1 MDRKILIQL
10 LFLIIITN
18 SKYALSQSN
27 SEVIYPSKNTT
38 IDYHD
43 RWTKNHYK
51 KRIKKF
57 KKKPIYPGDI
67 VFIGNSIT
75 EGGKDWGA
83 KLKIDNVK
91 NRGISGDVTDG
102 VLSRLGELIKYEPES
117 IFIMIGV
124 NDLFNLYYRKE
135 IPSPDYVINN
145 LLKITTLLH
154 EKLPN
159 TKLYLQTLLPTA
171 RDFINEKIDIVNASI
186 RIHQSD
192 GIYSLIDL
200 NPHFTTDDGLINPSL
215 TYDGT
220 HLNSKGYLLWS
231 ELIMKYL

>member
-1 MDRKILIQL
+1 MYRKIIIQL
-10 LFLIIITN
+10 LVLIIITK
-18 SKYALSQSN
+18 SRYALSQIN
-27 SEVIYPSKNTT
+27 VEVIYPTKNTN
-38 IDYHD
+38 IVYHD

-57 KKKPIYPGDI
+57 KKNPINPGDV

-75 EGGKDWGA
+75 EGGQDWGD
-83 KLKIDNVK
+83 KLKIANVK

-102 VLSRLGELIKYEPES
+102 VLVRLGELIKYKPKS

-135 IPSPDYVINN
+135 IPSPEYVINN
-145 LLKITTLLH
+145 LLKITTQLH

-159 TKLYLQTLLPTA
+159 TKIYLQTLLPTA
-171 RDFINEKIDIVNASI
+171 RDFINQSINVVNASI
-186 RIHQSD
+186 KVHQSN
-192 GIYSLIDL
+192 GTYTLIDL
-200 NPHFTTDDGLINPSL
+200 NPHFTADNGLIKSSL

-220 HLNSKGYLLWS
+220 HLNIQGYLLWS
-231 ELIMKYL
+231 ELITKYL

>member
-1 MDRKILIQL
+1 MQIC
-10 LFLIIITN
+10 T
-18 SKYALSQSN
+18 
-27 SEVIYPSKNTT
+27 VCKNT
-38 IDYHD
+38 I
-43 RWTKNHYK
+43 N
-51 KRIKKF
+51 
-57 KKKPIYPGDI
+57 
-67 VFIGNSIT
+67 V
-75 EGGKDWGA
+75 
-83 KLKIDNVK
+83 KLKIENVK

-102 VLSRLGELIKYEPES
+102 VLLRLGELIKYGPKS

-135 IPSPDYVINN
+135 IPSPDYVIKN

-171 RDFINEKIDIVNASI
+171 RGFINQSIDVVNASI
-186 RIHQSD
+186 KVHQSD
-192 GIYSLIDL
+192 GTYTLIDL
-200 NPHFTTDDGLINPSL
+200 NPHFTADDGLINTSL

-220 HLNSKGYLLWS
+220 HLNSQGYLLWS

>member
-1 MDRKILIQL
+1 MYRKIIIQL
-10 LFLIIITN
+10 LVLFIITN
-18 SKYALSQSN
+18 SRYALSQIN
-27 SEVIYPSKNTT
+27 VEVIYPTKNTN
-38 IDYHD
+38 IVYHD

-57 KKKPIYPGDI
+57 KKNPINPGDV

-75 EGGKDWGA
+75 EGGQDWGD
-83 KLKIDNVK
+83 KLKIANVK

-102 VLSRLGELIKYEPES
+102 VLVRLGELIKYKPKS

-135 IPSPDYVINN
+135 IPSPEYVINN
-145 LLKITTLLH
+145 LLKITTQLH

-159 TKLYLQTLLPTA
+159 TKIYLQTLLPTA
-171 RDFINEKIDIVNASI
+171 RDFINQSINVVNASI
-186 RIHQSD
+186 KVNQSN
-192 GIYSLIDL
+192 GTYTLIDL
-200 NPHFTTDDGLINPSL
+200 NPHFTADNGLIKSSL

-220 HLNSKGYLLWS
+220 HLNIQGYLLWS
-231 ELIMKYL
+231 ELIMTYL

>member
-135 IPSPDYVINN
+135 IPSTDYVINN

-200 NPHFTTDDGLINPSL
+200 NPHFTTDDGLINTSL

>member
-102 VLSRLGELIKYEPES
+102 VLSRLGELIKYEPKS

>member
-171 RDFINEKIDIVNASI
+171 RDFIKEKIDIVNASI

-192 GIYSLIDL
+192 ETYSLIDL

>member
-27 SEVIYPSKNTT
+27 LEVIYPSKNTT

-57 KKKPIYPGDI
+57 KKQPIYPGNI

-102 VLSRLGELIKYEPES
+102 VLSRLGELIKYEPKS

-192 GIYSLIDL
+192 GTYPLIDL
-200 NPHFTTDDGLINPSL
+200 NPHFATDDGLINTSL

>member
-27 SEVIYPSKNTT
+27 LEVIYPSKNTT

-57 KKKPIYPGDI
+57 KKQPIYPGDI

-102 VLSRLGELIKYEPES
+102 VLSRLGELIKYEPKS

-192 GIYSLIDL
+192 GTYSLIDL
-200 NPHFTTDDGLINPSL
+200 NPHFATDDGLINTSL

>member
-1 MDRKILIQL
+1 MYRKIIFQL
-10 LFLIIITN
+10 LVLIIITN
-18 SKYALSQSN
+18 SRYALSQIN
-27 SEVIYPSKNTT
+27 VEVIYPTKNTN
-38 IDYHD
+38 IVYHD

-57 KKKPIYPGDI
+57 KKNPINPGDV

-75 EGGKDWGA
+75 EGGQDWGD
-83 KLKIDNVK
+83 KLKIANVK

-102 VLSRLGELIKYEPES
+102 VLVRLGELIKYKPKS

-124 NDLFNLYYRKE
+124 NDIFNLYYRKE
-135 IPSPDYVINN
+135 IPSPEYVINN
-145 LLKITTLLH
+145 LLKITTQLH

-159 TKLYLQTLLPTA
+159 TKIYLQTLLPTA
-171 RDFINEKIDIVNASI
+171 RDFINQSINVVNASI
-186 RIHQSD
+186 KVHQSN
-192 GIYSLIDL
+192 GTYTLIDL
-200 NPHFTTDDGLINPSL
+200 NPHFTADNGLIKSSL

-220 HLNSKGYLLWS
+220 HLNIQGYQLWS

>member
-1 MDRKILIQL
+1 M
-10 LFLIIITN
+10 
-18 SKYALSQSN
+18 
-27 SEVIYPSKNTT
+27 
-38 IDYHD
+38 
-43 RWTKNHYK
+43 
-51 KRIKKF
+51 
-57 KKKPIYPGDI
+57 
-67 VFIGNSIT
+67 
-75 EGGKDWGA
+75 
-83 KLKIDNVK
+83 KIDNVK

-102 VLSRLGELIKYEPES
+102 VLSRLGELIKYEPKS

-192 GIYSLIDL
+192 GTYSLIDL
-200 NPHFTTDDGLINPSL
+200 NPHFATDDGLINTSL

>member
-192 GIYSLIDL
+192 ETYSLIDL
-200 NPHFTTDDGLINPSL
+200 KPHFTNDDVLINPSSVVKCGL
-215 TYDGT
+215 R
-220 HLNSKGYLLWS
+220 SIK
-231 ELIMKYL
+231 E

>member
-1 MDRKILIQL
+1 MYRKNIIQL
-10 LFLIIITN
+10 LVLIIITN
-18 SKYALSQSN
+18 SRYARSQIN
-27 SEVIYPSKNTT
+27 LEVIYPSKNTD
-38 IDYHD
+38 IVYHD
-43 RWTKNHYK
+43 RWTKNHFK

-57 KKKPIYPGDI
+57 KKNPINPGDV

-75 EGGKDWGA
+75 EGGQDWGD
-83 KLKIDNVK
+83 KLKIANVK

-102 VLSRLGELIKYEPES
+102 VLVRLGELIKYKPKS

-145 LLKITTLLH
+145 LLKITTQLH

-159 TKLYLQTLLPTA
+159 TKIYLQTLLPTA
-171 RDFINEKIDIVNASI
+171 RDFINQSINVVNASI
-186 RIHQSD
+186 KVHQSN
-192 GIYSLIDL
+192 GTYTLIDL
-200 NPHFTTDDGLINPSL
+200 NPHFTADNGLIKSSL

-220 HLNSKGYLLWS
+220 HLNIQGYLLWS

>member
-192 GIYSLIDL
+192 ETYSLIDL